1 MAAVA
6 VEQGAMTQAYNTVI
20 ELVMRDPVIVVMGI
34 ILLISYFADEIDRW

>member
-1 MAAVA
+1 
-6 VEQGAMTQAYNTVI
+6 MTQAYNTVI